1 MVVAAAVTD
10 CESDD
15 ELAWKLDVGVN
26 EAAIVYDPTARAEVV
41 KVQTAWPLDVL
52 PAVAVPRVVP
62 LAVIVT
68 TPAGTWVESRLLTV
82 AVNVT
87 VAP

>member
-1 MVVAAAVTD
+1 MVVEAAVTD

-26 EAAIVYDPTARAEVV
+26 EAAIVSDPTARADVV
-41 KVQTAWPLDVL
+41 KVQIAWPLDVL

-68 TPAGTWVESRLLTV
+68 TPAGTWVESMLLTV
-82 AVNVT
+82 AVKVT
-87 VAP
+87 GAP